1 MQVYRCPQTGG
12 SAMKINDI
20 RAIAKS
26 RGLKMAIGMSKAD
39 IIKAVQTQEGNAACF
54 GTDPVRCGQ
63 TACLWREDCVRTA
76 RQQ

>member
-1 MQVYRCPQTGG
+1 
-12 SAMKINDI
+12 
-20 RAIAKS
+20 
-26 RGLKMAIGMSKAD
+26 MAIGMSKAD